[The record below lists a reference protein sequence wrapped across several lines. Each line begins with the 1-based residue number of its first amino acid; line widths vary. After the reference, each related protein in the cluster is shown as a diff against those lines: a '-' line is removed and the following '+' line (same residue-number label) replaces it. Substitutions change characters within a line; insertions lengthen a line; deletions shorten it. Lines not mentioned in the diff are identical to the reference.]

1 MGFEHEGAVNADT
14 QRLVLEWI
22 AHHAPWPAS
31 VRIELRLGEAGGRV
45 LAAKGAASATEMK
58 TIITPSRGT
67 NWPMASRQ
75 CLAKACCH
83 A

>member
-31 VRIELRLGEAGGRV
+31 VRIELRLGEQAAVCWQPRV
-45 LAAKGAASATEMK
+45 
-58 TIITPSRGT
+58 PPVPPR
-67 NWPMASRQ
+67 
-75 CLAKACCH
+75 
-83 A
+83 